1 MHNFTLIIPTHNRH
15 NYLHR
20 SIKYFKDLDAT
31 IIYCDSSIAHYEG
44 NLSDNM
50 QYLHLP
56 DRGFADKVLIAIGGI
71 ETPIVA
77 LCADDDFIVLDSLYK
92 GYDVLNNSKIFNTV
106 LGKVITFHEN
116 FDGFFYGSKLK
127 LAKDINYNSYTNA
140 SMFFADYHQVL
151 WGMYSKS
158 SIQKSFEIIKKA
170 KLKNDNFIEIIIGA
184 ISCYEGGVKFLDDIW
199 SVREL
204 SLQEHW
210 GDRHSSITNI
220 FYKNVEIDYK
230 KVKTLI
236 DQSTNKGY
244 TDHIIKT
251 LLKLDALKT
260 IKLRL
265 KAHLK
270 NILPD
275 WLIFKLNPEKEK
287 MVYQNSK
294 EKYLSMNKLNIS
306 IDSKLLKVI
315 NVLQNK

>member
-1 MHNFTLIIPTHNRH
+1 MEYI
-15 NYLHR
+15 
-20 SIKYFKDLDAT
+20 
-31 IIYCDSSIAHYEG
+31 
-44 NLSDNM
+44 
-50 QYLHLP
+50 HLP
-56 DRGFADKVLIAIGGI
+56 KKKFAEKILVAL
-71 ETPIVA
+71 EKTNTPFIA
-77 LCADDDFIVLDSLYK
+77 LCADDDFILLDSLYK
-92 GYDVLNNSKIFNTV
+92 GYDVLNNFKIFNTV
-106 LGKVITFHEN
+106 LGKTITFHEN

-127 LAKDINYNSYTNA
+127 LTKDINYNSYTNA
-140 SMFFADYHQVL
+140 SMLFADNHQVL

-265 KAHLK
+265 KAYLK

-275 WLIFKLNPEKEK
+275 WLIFKLNTEKEK
-287 MVYQNSK
+287 MGYQNSK